1 MNPTLKTAPRIG
13 LALGGGSARGWAHIG
28 VIRALDDAGVKP
40 DIVCG
45 TSIGA
50 LVGAAYVGGELD
62 RLETWVR
69 SLKLQTV
76 VSFLDFSLNGG
87 LIKGDRLIDF
97 FRSHFV
103 DRDISELERPFGA
116 VATDLQRGRE
126 VWLREGGVS
135 DAVHASIALPGLFA
149 PVRRDG
155 SWLVDGGLVNPVPV
169 SLCRAMGADIVIA
182 VDLNS
187 DLLGRHL
194 KPKPA
199 PKPRKTS
206 TAYTPIDSVLAHIQ
220 SSLAELGFSSEDSAA
235 TPPAMLDVLASSI
248 NIMQVLITRSRL
260 AGEPADVMITPRL
273 AELELM
279 EFHRAAIAIE
289 AGKRAAETAMP
300 QLLARLDGENT
311 A

>member
-1 MNPTLKTAPRIG
+1 MSSSNTPRIG

-28 VIRALDDAGVKP
+28 VIRALKDAGIEP

-50 LVGAAYVGGELD
+50 LVGAAYVDGDLD

-87 LIKGDRLIDF
+87 LIKGNKLIDF

-103 DRDISELERPFGA
+103 DRDITDLERPFGA
-116 VATDLQRGRE
+116 VATDLRRGRE
-126 VWLREGGVS
+126 IWLRDGPVTE
-135 DAVHASIALPGLFA
+135 AVHASIALPGLFA
-149 PVRRDG
+149 PVLRDG

-182 VDLNS
+182 VDLNT

-194 KPKPA
+194 KPRP
-199 PKPRKTS
+199 PKTS
-206 TAYTPIDSVLAHIQ
+206 RKRTPAAPDTLADTVLARIQ
-220 SSLAELGFSSEDSAA
+220 SGMSQLGINHSGEAA
-235 TPPAMLDVLASSI
+235 PPAMLDVLASSI

-260 AGEPADVMITPRL
+260 AGEPADVMITPML
-273 AELELM
+273 ANVALM
-279 EFHRAAIAIE
+279 EFHRADIAIE
-289 AGKRAAETAMP
+289 AGQRAVEEVLS
-300 QLLARLDGENT
+300 QLRQRVDF
-311 A
+311 

>member
-1 MNPTLKTAPRIG
+1 MSTPNTPRIG

-28 VIRALDDAGVKP
+28 VIRALKDAGIEP

-50 LVGAAYVGGELD
+50 LVGAAYVDGDLD

-87 LIKGDRLIDF
+87 LIKGNKLIDF

-103 DRDISELERPFGA
+103 DRDITDLERPFGA
-116 VATDLQRGRE
+116 VATDLRRGRE
-126 VWLREGGVS
+126 IWLRDGPVT

-149 PVRRDG
+149 PVLRDG

-182 VDLNS
+182 VDLNT

-194 KPKPA
+194 RPKPL
-199 PKPRKTS
+199 KSSRKR
-206 TAYTPIDSVLAHIQ
+206 TPAASDTLADTVMARIQ
-220 SSLAELGFSSEDSAA
+220 NGMSQLGINHSGEAG
-235 TPPAMLDVLASSI
+235 PPAMLDVLASSI

-260 AGEPADVMITPRL
+260 AGEPADVMITPML
-273 AELELM
+273 ANVALM
-279 EFHRAAIAIE
+279 DFHRASLAIE
-289 AGKRAAETAMP
+289 VGQRAVEDALP
-300 QLLARLDGENT
+300 QLRQRVEH
-311 A
+311 